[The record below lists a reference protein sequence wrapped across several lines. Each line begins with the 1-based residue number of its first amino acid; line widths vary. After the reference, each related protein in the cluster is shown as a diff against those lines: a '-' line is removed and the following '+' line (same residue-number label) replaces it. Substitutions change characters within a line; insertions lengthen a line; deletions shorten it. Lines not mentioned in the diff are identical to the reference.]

1 MSSTQKKPES
11 TKRAPTG
18 KSTGKPAKKS
28 SAKSSSAR
36 KGTSAR
42 KKTAA
47 YTPDLLTRGIAA
59 AVCVFLALL
68 VALGMFGIHAV
79 VPDLLKKG
87 IQGLIGY
94 GFWFVAFVLLW
105 AAGLLLFRRDRRQT
119 LRLWC
124 LGLLPV
130 VGGALLHVILWPGA
144 YPIDV
149 SLVGRLWTDG
159 VQSMG
164 GGVIAGFLAV
174 VTVKGISRP
183 AAGLV
188 FALVFALLLALA
200 AHVTRGQV
208 SGAVSKARD
217 RHAQRAARR
226 ERYAAYDEDDAYDDY
241 DEYDDYED
249 EDWDEEPEQAP
260 YASRQARSQ
269 LPRPAASL
277 WPFPR
282 RKRAADVPLDDPE
295 KLRAKQE
302 EEQAQRKVKLSKSGQ
317 TPVRPSQSGAA
328 APEHGETLF
337 HRETGVAQQPAEP
350 DLLPADSFRPDAPL
364 TEAGDASIWQPAE
377 DFAQPEVMTT
387 ETGKPGPSFAA
398 AAAGAAVGAAAGAA
412 AMAAAKPQSKA
423 QRQAEIHQEAAVVGQ
438 SIQENLEQEEKEY
451 VFPSLDLLSEPSRE
465 ENRAAR
471 EELDDTLARLAET
484 LKSFGIN
491 GRVIGAV
498 QGPSVTRYDVSL
510 EQGVRLNKLTN
521 LADDVALALGASSVR
536 IAPVP
541 GKISVVGVEVP
552 NQIVT
557 PVPIREVL
565 ESPAFQR
572 HKSSVAFSV
581 GKDIGG
587 NYIVGD
593 CSKLPHMLIAG
604 TTGSGKSV
612 CINSLLISMLY
623 KSTPQELRLIMVD
636 PKMVELGGYNG
647 IPHLLIPVVTDP
659 KKAAGALQWAVTEM
673 MKRYRM
679 FAEAGV
685 RDLAGYNHWAAG
697 QEGLEALPKVVIVI
711 DELADLMLVAAKE
724 VEESICRVAQMGRAS
739 GMHLVIAT
747 QRPSADVITGLMK
760 ANIPSRVAFA
770 VASSLESRIIL
781 DTTGAEKLVGKG
793 DMLWF
798 PLGAGKPLRVQGCF
812 ISDEEVAEVVAS
824 VKQNAAADYDDQVM
838 AEIEQ
843 HAAAADKKGK
853 SSGSAGAYPGGD
865 EDGEEQDERFED
877 GVEAILEVGQAS
889 VSMLQRRLKLGYARA
904 ARLMDQIEAKGIV
917 GPSEG
922 AKPRQILITKD
933 QWRQMQSGQPLG
945 AEPTPAED
953 PLPPVEEEILT
964 FDPVPQDFL
973 E

>member
-1 MSSTQKKPES
+1 MSSTQKKPDN
-11 TKRAPTG
+11 TKRAASG
-18 KSTGKPAKKS
+18 KVSGKPAKRAT
-28 SAKSSSAR
+28 AKSSSAK

-42 KKTAA
+42 KKPAA
-47 YTPDLLTRGIAA
+47 YAPDLVSRGIAA
-59 AVCVFLALL
+59 AVCIFLALL

-94 GFWFVAFVLLW
+94 GFWMVAFVLLW

-130 VGGALLHVILWPGA
+130 VGGALLHILLWPGT
-144 YPIDV
+144 YPIDFH
-149 SLVGRLWTDG
+149 LVGRLWTDG

-164 GGVIAGFLAV
+164 GGVVSGFLAV
-174 VTVKGISRP
+174 VTVKGISRL

-188 FALVFALLLALA
+188 FALLFVILLALA

-208 SGAVSKARD
+208 SGAVSRARD
-217 RHAQRAARR
+217 HHAQRAARR
-226 ERYAAYDEDDAYDDY
+226 EKYAEYDDEDEYE
-241 DEYDDYED
+241 DEYDDYDD
-249 EDWDEEPEQAP
+249 EDWDEDPDPAP
-260 YASRQARSQ
+260 YAAREA
-269 LPRPAASL
+269 PRPAPRPAVSL

-295 KLRAKQE
+295 KLQAKRDE
-302 EEQAQRKVKLSKSGQ
+302 EKAQRRSHRAQSKPSAQ
-317 TPVRPSQSGAA
+317 SLRPD
-328 APEHGETLF
+328 EGEMLPADTLF
-337 HRETGVAQQPAEP
+337 HRETGA
-350 DLLPADSFRPDAPL
+350 
-364 TEAGDASIWQPAE
+364 AGA
-377 DFAQPEVMTT
+377 V
-387 ETGKPGPSFAA
+387 
-398 AAAGAAVGAAAGAA
+398 AGAAVGAAAM
-412 AMAAAKPQSKA
+412 AMAEAKPQSKA
-423 QRQAEIHQEAAVVGQ
+423 QRQAEIHQEAAAVGQ
-438 SIQENLEQEEKEY
+438 SIQETLDQEEREY
-451 VFPSLDLLSEPSRE
+451 VFPSLDLLAAPSRE
-465 ENRAAR
+465 GNQAAK
-471 EELDDTLARLAET
+471 EELDDTLSRLAET
-484 LKSFGIN
+484 LRSFGIN

-565 ESPAFQR
+565 ESPNFQR

-685 RDLAGYNHWAAG
+685 RDLAGYNHWAQG
-697 QEGLEALPKVVIVI
+697 QEGLEPLPKVVIVI

-843 HAAAADKKGK
+843 HAANADKKGK
-853 SSGSAGAYPGGD
+853 SSGAAGAYPGGE

-945 AEPTPAED
+945 EEPLPAED

>member
-1 MSSTQKKPES
+1 MSSTQKKPDN
-11 TKRAPTG
+11 TKRAASG
-18 KSTGKPAKKS
+18 KASGKPAKRAT
-28 SAKSSSAR
+28 AKSSSAK

-42 KKTAA
+42 KKPTAYA
-47 YTPDLLTRGIAA
+47 PDLVSRGIAA
-59 AVCVFLALL
+59 AVCIFLALL

-94 GFWFVAFVLLW
+94 GFWMVAFVLLW

-130 VGGALLHVILWPGA
+130 VGGALLHILLWPGT
-144 YPIDV
+144 YPIDFY
-149 SLVGRLWTDG
+149 LVGRLWTDG

-164 GGVIAGFLAV
+164 GGVVSGFLAV
-174 VTVKGISRP
+174 VTVKGISRL

-188 FALVFALLLALA
+188 FALLFVILLALA

-217 RHAQRAARR
+217 HHAQRAARR
-226 ERYAAYDEDDAYDDY
+226 EKYAEYDDEDEYEDDYDDY
-241 DEYDDYED
+241 DD
-249 EDWDEEPEQAP
+249 EDWDEDPDPAP
-260 YASRQARSQ
+260 YAAREA
-269 LPRPAASL
+269 PRPAPRPAVSL

-295 KLRAKQE
+295 KLQAKRDE
-302 EEQAQRKVKLSKSGQ
+302 EKAQRRSHRAQSKPSAQ
-317 TPVRPSQSGAA
+317 SLRPDG
-328 APEHGETLF
+328 GEMLPADTLF
-337 HRETGVAQQPAEP
+337 HRETGAAAQQEP
-350 DLLPADSFRPDAPL
+350 ELAPADDFQPDAPM
-364 TEAGDASIWQPAE
+364 TEAGDAPIWQPLEGSPSPTVAP
-377 DFAQPEVMTT
+377 AATAANPA
-387 ETGKPGPSFAA
+387 GSPGVAA
-398 AAAGAAVGAAAGAA
+398 GAAGAVAGAAVGAAAM
-412 AMAAAKPQSKA
+412 AMAEAKPQSKA
-423 QRQAEIHQEAAVVGQ
+423 QRQAEIHQEAAAVGQ
-438 SIQENLEQEEKEY
+438 SIQETLDQEEREY
-451 VFPSLDLLSEPSRE
+451 VFPSLDLLAAPSRE
-465 ENRAAR
+465 GNQAAK
-471 EELDDTLARLAET
+471 EELDDTLSRLAET

-565 ESPAFQR
+565 ESPNFQR

-685 RDLAGYNHWAAG
+685 RDLAGYNHWAQG
-697 QEGLEALPKVVIVI
+697 QEGLEPLPKVVIVI

-812 ISDEEVAEVVAS
+812 ISA
-824 VKQNAAADYDDQVM
+824 M
-838 AEIEQ
+838 TW
-843 HAAAADKKGK
+843 
-853 SSGSAGAYPGGD
+853 SS
-865 EDGEEQDERFED
+865 
-877 GVEAILEVGQAS
+877 
-889 VSMLQRRLKLGYARA
+889 
-904 ARLMDQIEAKGIV
+904 
-917 GPSEG
+917 
-922 AKPRQILITKD
+922 
-933 QWRQMQSGQPLG
+933 
-945 AEPTPAED
+945 
-953 PLPPVEEEILT
+953 
-964 FDPVPQDFL
+964 
-973 E
+973 